1 MIKAVILDLDGTLA
15 DTMDDLL
22 TAMNSMLKHLGYKER
37 TRDEL
42 LSFINKGA
50 RLFVGRSLPEEV
62 VKTFD
67 DPIVTKALGIYSE
80 YYSKC
85 YSDKTHEYEG
95 ITEELLRL
103 KEKGILLG
111 VLSNKQDRFVKDI
124 VYKLFPGIFECV
136 RGQTELPEKP
146 DPSGA
151 FAVAKELGVS
161 PFECAFVGDSDVDIK
176 TALNAEMKCV
186 GVSWGYRDEE
196 CLKAAGAEYI
206 VREVSSLA
214 DVLLSL

>member
-95 ITEELLRL
+95 RGASQI
-103 KEKGILLG
+103 KGKRY
-111 VLSNKQDRFVKDI
+111 SSRSSFKQA
-124 VYKLFPGIFECV
+124 
-136 RGQTELPEKP
+136 GQICK
-146 DPSGA
+146 
-151 FAVAKELGVS
+151 
-161 PFECAFVGDSDVDIK
+161 
-176 TALNAEMKCV
+176 
-186 GVSWGYRDEE
+186 GYRIQ
-196 CLKAAGAEYI
+196 A
-206 VREVSSLA
+206 VSRHF
-214 DVLLSL
+214 